1 MDRFAD
7 DLDLAQCRIDQVT
20 ELAVAAIRNRSGFSS
35 GRQFCL
41 DCGEKIP
48 AQRLAH
54 VPHALRCV
62 PCQACH
68 ERGRN
73 PFLPTAAH

>member
-1 MDRFAD
+1 MERFAD

-20 ELAVAAIRNRSGFSS
+20 ELAVAAIRSRSRLTT

-48 AQRLAH
+48 AQRLVQ
-54 VPHALRCV
+54 VPGALRCV

-68 ERGRN
+68 EHRQN
-73 PFLPTAAH
+73 PFWPTAAH